1 MQVCAAVLLVRH
13 QYLLD
18 GTLLLRAQCSNLL
31 LQLRPKD
38 LQLQRMQVLLIIMLS
53 ARNLHRHRFS

>member
-18 GTLLLRAQCSNLL
+18 GPLLLTARCSNLL
-31 LQLRPKD
+31 LQLRPNA
-38 LQLQRMQVLLIIMLS
+38 LQLQRMQVLLTIMLS